1 MGTAVLLDSI
11 TAMPK
16 ASVSSLSTPIS
27 MQEFHSRLKRLDDAT
42 LRQAAQ
48 DFADAP
54 QGQALLVQI
63 YTHSPYLSHL
73 IQQHMLFFA
82 QLCHEGLDACIE
94 MIRADLTK
102 PAQHFASADELMRH
116 LRLVKTRC
124 ALLTAI
130 ADLGGAWPLE
140 FVTGLLS
147 EVAESCLRLAVDF
160 LLLDA
165 HKRGELTHISADAPS
180 CNSGFVVLGM
190 GKLGAYELNYSSD
203 IDIIVLFD
211 SQRVQYAGKQTAQQ
225 CFSRITRELVGIMQE
240 RTPQGYVFRTDIRLR
255 PDPASTPPALSINAA
270 LTYYETVGQ
279 NWERAAMIKAR
290 AVAGDIPAG
299 EAFLKELTPFI
310 WRRNLDFAAIADI
323 HSIKRQID
331 HRTGGEIQVAGHN
344 LKLGAGGIREIEFF
358 VQVQQLIWGGRQPD
372 LRHRGTC
379 EMLARLADARII
391 TPDSA
396 DALIA
401 DYRYLR
407 NMEHRVQMQRDQQ
420 SHSLPTKADEL
431 ENFAL
436 FAGADSLAAFQE
448 TLLAH
453 LRSVKAN
460 YIKLYGSEHSL
471 SNEGN
476 LVFTGV
482 DTDPG
487 TLGTLRRMGFSQ
499 PETICDIVANWHRGN
514 RRATR
519 NRRAREIL
527 TELTPD
533 LLKAFASTVNPD
545 SAFLKFDE
553 FLTQLPAGVQIFSLF
568 AANPQLLRLIAT
580 LMGSA
585 PRLAEI
591 LSRNSSLLDAV
602 LTGAFYGSLPDKET
616 LAEELQGILAA
627 HEAFEDY
634 VSIIAQ
640 FKNEKAFQA
649 GIQLINKMATCD
661 EVGIFLSDL
670 AEVVLSNVRQHVEA
684 EFAATYGRIAGSE
697 MAILALGKLGA
708 RELTFSSDLDLIFI
722 YSTPETDQLSDGER
736 PFTASVYFNRLCQR
750 LIGALTALNREG
762 RLYEVDA
769 RLRPLGSG
777 GPLAAS
783 FDAYEHYFAE
793 SAWTF
798 EFMALTRS
806 RVVDAPD
813 TLRLE
818 LEATAQR
825 LLSQSRD
832 AESTRTDVASMRSRV
847 QQEFATRN
855 PWNIKYARGG
865 LMDVDFIAQYLQLI
879 HGHASPEVLSPSTQE
894 VFLRLQPLGLL
905 DTEDAIT
912 LINANALML
921 HLLHLLRLCSD
932 GALDEADAPE
942 GLKSLLADQL
952 GFSDFGDLKST
963 LIKTQNAVYTL
974 YEKLIGE
981 PT

>member
-1 MGTAVLLDSI
+1 MGKAVLLDSI
-11 TAMPK
+11 PHAPK
-16 ASVSSLSTPIS
+16 ASASSLSTPIS
-27 MQEFHSRLKRLDDAT
+27 MQEFHRYLLRVEDAGSREAAT
-42 LRQAAQ
+42 H
-48 DFADAP
+48 FAEAP
-54 QGQALLVQI
+54 QGRELLVRI
-63 YTHSPYLSHL
+63 YRHSPYLSHL
-73 IQQHMLFFA
+73 VQQHIGFFA
-82 QLCHEGLDACIE
+82 QLCAGGFDASIDI
-94 MIRADLTK
+94 IRAGLVK
-102 PAQHFASADELMRH
+102 PAQEFASTNEVMIH
-116 LRLVKTRC
+116 LRLVKARC

-140 FVTGLLS
+140 FITAFLS
-147 EVAESCLRLAVDF
+147 EIAEGCLRLAVDF

-165 HKRGELTHISADAPS
+165 HKRGELTHINPLNPS
-180 CNSGFVVLGM
+180 QDSGLTVLGM

-225 CFSRITRELVGIMQE
+225 CFNRITRELVGIMQE

-290 AVAGDIPAG
+290 AVAGDIAAG
-299 EAFLKELTPFI
+299 EAFLRELTPFI

-331 HRTGGEIQVAGHN
+331 HRTGGEMQVAGHN

-358 VQVQQLIWGGRQPD
+358 VQVQQLIWGGRQPE
-372 LRHRGTC
+372 LRQRGTC
-379 EMLARLADARII
+379 EMLARLADAGII
-391 TPDSA
+391 PPESA
-396 DALIA
+396 DSLIA
-401 DYRYLR
+401 DYRFLR
-407 NMEHRVQMQRDQQ
+407 SMEHRVQMQRDQQ
-420 SHSLPTKADEL
+420 THSLPHLPQEL
-431 ENFAL
+431 ESFAD
-436 FAGADSLAAFQE
+436 FAGYDDAGSFRQE
-448 TLLAH
+448 VLHH
-453 LRSVKAN
+453 LQSVKSN
-460 YIKLYGSEHSL
+460 YLKLYGAEHSL
-471 SNEGN
+471 ASEGN

-487 TLGTLRRMGFSQ
+487 TIATLQRMGFSQ
-499 PETICDIVANWHRGN
+499 PETLCDIVANWHRGN

-519 NRRAREIL
+519 NKRAREIL
-527 TELTPD
+527 TELTPE
-533 LLKAFASTVNPD
+533 LLRAFAGTINPG
-545 SAFLKFDE
+545 AALLKFDE

-568 AANPQLLRLIAT
+568 AANPPLLRLIAT
-580 LMGSA
+580 IMGSA

-602 LTGAFYGSLPDKET
+602 LTGAFYAPLPDRE
-616 LAEELQGILAA
+616 AIDEELQDILAA
-627 HEAFEDY
+627 REPFEDY

-649 GIQLINKMATCD
+649 GIQLMNKMANCD
-661 EVGIFLSDL
+661 AVGVFLSDL
-670 AEVVLSNVRQHVEA
+670 AEVVLANVRRHVEA
-684 EFAATYGRIAGSE
+684 EFAATYGHIAGSE
-697 MAILALGKLGA
+697 LAIVALGKLGA

-722 YSTPETDQLSDGER
+722 YSTPTPDQLSDGER

-750 LIGALTALNREG
+750 LIGVLTALNREG

-783 FDAYEHYFAE
+783 FEAYEHYFAD

-813 TLRLE
+813 SLRLE
-818 LEATAQR
+818 LQATSQR
-825 LLSQSRD
+825 LLTRPRD
-832 AESTRTDVASMRSRV
+832 ASLIRNDAATMRHRV
-847 QQEFATRN
+847 QQEFGTRN
-855 PWNIKYARGG
+855 PWNVKYARGG

-879 HGHASPEVLSPSTQE
+879 HGHAHPEVLSTNTQD
-894 VFLRLQPLGLL
+894 VFLQLQPLGLM
-905 DTEDAIT
+905 DTADAIT

-921 HLLHLLRLCSD
+921 HLLHLLRLCND
-932 GALDEADAPE
+932 GSLDEATAPE
-942 GLKSLLADQL
+942 GLRNLLADQL
-952 GFSDFGDLKST
+952 GFASFDDLKST
-963 LIKTQNAVYTL
+963 LIKTQSAVYTL
-974 YEKLIGE
+974 YENLIGE